1 MAFSFFKILKGINI
15 REENTLTPKE
25 IDIIPGGTAGTK
37 TTITTSQTADVTIVL
52 PSVAGTVVTDSSTAT
67 FTNKTIDADNNTI
80 INIDNN
86 EIKALAA
93 IDATKIAAGNV
104 DNTEFGYLD
113 GVTSSIQTQI
123 TSKADAATLT
133 AHTGAS
139 TGVHGVTGAVVGTTD
154 TQTLTNKTLTSPAIS
169 TPTGLVKGDVGL
181 GNVDNT
187 SDATKNAAAVTLTN
201 KTISGASN
209 TITNVSLTTAVTGT
223 LPIGNGGT
231 GQTTQAAAFDGLAPS
246 TTKGDLIVRTASTN
260 ARQAIGTDGQV
271 LVADSTQTN
280 GLKWS
285 QISGVKNYVTNGN
298 AESTTTGWA
307 TYSDAAATSPVDG
320 TGGTANITFTR
331 STSSPLAGV
340 ASFLLIKDAA
350 NRQGQGA
357 SYDFTIDAEDKAKVL
372 TVQLDML
379 VSSGT
384 FVAGSP
390 TTDSDVTVYLYDV
403 TNAVVIQPSTYK
415 FYGNSTTISERFRGQ
430 FQTSSNSTS
439 YRLILH
445 VGSVS
450 AVAYTLQLDDVSIS
464 ASNYVYGSPITDW
477 TAYTPT
483 LTGVGTATLVS
494 AKYRRVGAGIEI
506 LGSATAGTVA
516 SALFSVSL
524 PSGLLLDST
533 QLTINNGNTSPG
545 NIVGTLAA
553 NNVGVSSYTTANLLA
568 APASSTSVIYVGH
581 RYGVNNNQITPQN
594 GNSIIETGAIFTFR
608 FEVPIQGW
616 SSSVQMSDSADT
628 RVVAMKATLNSFTQT
643 ANNAE
648 QLIGGWNTPAID
660 THGGLNAA
668 TGVYTVPVAGVYEI
682 GATVV
687 YNNNST
693 GARFFSIRK
702 NGSHDSYS
710 SQIPASISA
719 VSIGVTVM
727 GSTII
732 RCVAGDTLSIY
743 GYQSSGGNLSYVGLT
758 STHMSI
764 ERISGPSSIAAT
776 ETISCSYN
784 STAGQAVPS
793 ATLTAFIGTTKLWD
807 SHGAYNTSTGVF
819 TVPASGKYF
828 VNSVTQFS
836 AFSTVNT
843 TIYMAVYK
851 NSSLYKTGVAGLTSI
866 TSYAWMQ
873 GVSAEV
879 DCVAG
884 DTLQV
889 RVFQDSGSS
898 RNLSTTTSTNFVE
911 FKRSGL

>member
-1 MAFSFFKILKGINI
+1 MAFSLFKFLKGINI

-628 RVVAMKATLNSFTQT
+628 RVVAARYMVDGASQSIANTTNMQFNTKDFDTHNAVTTGSGWKFTVPVAGIYQVSFQAFSVNSPTAAYNVNIQRNGILIGRAEPAYTNAANQLTWKGDTLVQAVAGDTITIVFAGSGGGTNIYSGTNDSFVSISRLSGPSAIAATETIAMKATLNSFTQT

-743 GYQSSGGNLSYVGLT
+743 GYQNSGGNLSYVGLT

-764 ERISGPSSIAAT
+764 
-776 ETISCSYN
+776 
-784 STAGQAVPS
+784 
-793 ATLTAFIGTTKLWD
+793 K
-807 SHGAYNTSTGVF
+807 
-819 TVPASGKYF
+819 
-828 VNSVTQFS
+828 
-836 AFSTVNT
+836 
-843 TIYMAVYK
+843 
-851 NSSLYKTGVAGLTSI
+851 
-866 TSYAWMQ
+866 
-873 GVSAEV
+873 
-879 DCVAG
+879 
-884 DTLQV
+884 
-889 RVFQDSGSS
+889 RVG
-898 RNLSTTTSTNFVE
+898 N
-911 FKRSGL
+911 